1 MGASCKAASPSTIS
15 FDLVLTDVIVTLRV
29 LVEICLF
36 ALIGQGVLSV
46 LPGVDR
52 EKNFFYGVLRTI
64 ASPGWRVARWISP
77 KFVVDQHIGWVAL
90 FILAVLWIGL
100 AIAKQIVGSIE
111 AGL

>member
-1 MGASCKAASPSTIS
+1 M
-15 FDLVLTDVIVTLRV
+15 LTDVVVTLRI

-36 ALIGQGVLSV
+36 SLIGQGVLAV

-52 EKNFFYGVLRTI
+52 EKNFFYLVLKTL

-90 FILAVLWIGL
+90 FILVVLWLSL
-100 AIAKQIVGSIE
+100 AVTKQVVSGIEGS
-111 AGL
+111 